1 MRGYDDNFLNS
12 SFRSNW
18 PKISS
23 SRNYWNPRNCK
34 TWLTRQTSL
43 WRRVEH
49 PPTRSWWSSSSSS
62 SSKWSRQSAPL
73 SSKSKINLTPKVIV
87 LHREYTQ
94 GGSIGVTLAGG
105 ADYESKEI
113 TVIHH
118 LSLKQFSMVIYM
130 RVYPCHSI
138 FSFRCTRWSQEAW
151 RTVTVGSRKEIE
163 SSRSTGGAR
172 RGSAIGRRS
181 VSSRY
186 GMWCRSDCCY
196 LHHRDPPARFG
207 DFHKHR
213 APPFYWVPS
222 MVSTHH
228 NRSACRVLFYS
239 LQWRPFIM
247 FLLTLWRSR
256 VRRWSLL
263 CVFLL
268 FWR

>member
-1 MRGYDDNFLNS
+1 MKQTICTALIQIKDKSDSEGDCASPRVHSRREHRCHLGGGRRLWEQRNHGNSPFVCAGSPQTVFYGY
-12 SFRSNW
+12 
-18 PKISS
+18 
-23 SRNYWNPRNCK
+23 
-34 TWLTRQTSL
+34 
-43 WRRVEH
+43 
-49 PPTRSWWSSSSSS
+49 
-62 SSKWSRQSAPL
+62 
-73 SSKSKINLTPKVIV
+73 
-87 LHREYTQ
+87 
-94 GGSIGVTLAGG
+94 
-105 ADYESKEI
+105 
-113 TVIHH
+113 IHD
-118 LSLKQFSMVIYM
+118 
-130 RVYPCHSI
+130 SI
-138 FSFRCTRWSQEAW
+138 FSFRCTRWSLEAW

-263 CVFLL
+263 RLLVPLCFSAFLALMDGDITDTNDCVIGTCGASAVMIMV
-268 FWR
+268 